1 MDVTSLCHCSRRF
14 WIGQEL
20 IVKRGSAD
28 GGGGHN
34 AVQPRM
40 KVCVIGLSAGGA
52 ACLAPALRQRVE
64 AAEVLAGGERQLGY
78 FPQLTAER
86 LPLRHALDAWVE
98 AVAAAANAGRRVVV
112 LASGDPLFYGIGTFL
127 VTRLGPERVEIH
139 PHASSLQ
146 LAFARVGIPW
156 EDAAW
161 VSLHARPFENLRRV
175 LGRSAKIG
183 MLTDGCHTPA
193 SICRW
198 LVEAG
203 VKEYEV
209 AVLENLGSSEER
221 LLRGPPESLL
231 GETFTPLNVV
241 LLLRQ
246 PDWTIPPRMERAL
259 LGNPEEAFDHRRT
272 GDGLITKAEVRAVTL
287 SRLQPL
293 PTDVGW
299 DIGAGSGA
307 VSVEWGRLL
316 THGMVY
322 AIEREADTYA
332 RLQANLRRHRAH
344 NVIPIPEEAPQCLAQ
359 LPDPDGIFIGGSGGH
374 LISLL
379 REALRRLR
387 PGGRL
392 VANLILL
399 EHVHEAQQ
407 AMKAMGLVSDL
418 VWLSVARTKPLAGM
432 TYWEPL
438 TPVAILSVSQ
448 GGRL

>member
-1 MDVTSLCHCSRRF
+1 MSR
-14 WIGQEL
+14 Q
-20 IVKRGSAD
+20 
-28 GGGGHN
+28 
-34 AVQPRM
+34 
-40 KVCVIGLSAGGA
+40 VCVIGVSAGGA
-52 ACLAPALRQRVE
+52 SCLSLELRQRVE
-64 AAEVLAGGERQLGY
+64 TAEVLAGGERQLGY
-78 FPQLTAER
+78 FPQFTGER

-98 AVAAAANAGRRVVV
+98 AVATAADTDRRVVV
-112 LASGDPLFYGIGTFL
+112 LASGDPLFYGIGTSL

-146 LAFARVGIPW
+146 LAFARVGVAW
-156 EDAAW
+156 EDAVW
-161 VSLHARPFENLRRV
+161 VSLHARSFDNLRKV

-183 MLTDGCHTPA
+183 VLTDGCHTPA
-193 SICRW
+193 VICRW

-203 VKEYEV
+203 VDEYEV
-209 AVLENLGSSEER
+209 AVLEHLGSSAER
-221 LLRGPPESLL
+221 LIRGQPAALVE
-231 GETFTPLNVV
+231 ETFAPLNVV
-241 LLLRQ
+241 LLLRR
-246 PDWTIPPRMERAL
+246 PDWTMPPRMERAL
-259 LGNPEEAFDHRRT
+259 LGNPEEVFDHRRT
-272 GDGLITKAEVRAVTL
+272 GEGLITKAEVRAVTL

-316 THGMVY
+316 TQGMVY

-344 NVIPIPEEAPQCLAQ
+344 NVIPIAGEAPPCLAQ

-379 REALRRLR
+379 HEALRRLR

-407 AMKAMGLVSDL
+407 ATKAMGLVSDL
-418 VWLSVARTKPLAGM
+418 VWLSVARAKPLAGM